1 MLRLFALILIL
12 SISGLLAVPKRR
24 DDDPNP
30 LHIRLTYSRN
40 RILVAPIT
48 IGTPDQSLNL
58 LVDSTGADSI
68 VFDQDCLRDDGTKC
82 SNDQEQNYTR
92 TLYSPSQST
101 TSKSLGFGWKY
112 GDDWLSANCDAFSD
126 SITFADFPIGMAFGS
141 AKKLT
146 GDWTKVI
153 ADGVLGLGLPGSN
166 NLGAS
171 IIKNLTS
178 TYPSNTQNPNIVT
191 LWLDDFGQL
200 SKGYLTIGDYDS
212 RNCFLDD
219 LVNVSLTS
227 GVAWEFQIQGWNY
240 GNQSAKGSITR
251 LDTTSRSIL
260 FPRAQLAVIAQAV
273 GAIYDN
279 EIQGYYIPCEN
290 AVFLPDFFLTIGNK
304 QFNIPYVEY
313 VESFKSSDRC
323 ELLFNENT
331 IWEQTRFGP
340 QVRLGHP
347 FMRAYCTIFDYAT
360 PAISFSKAHHFQ

>member
-30 LHIRLTYSRN
+30 LHIRDS
-40 RILVAPIT
+40 PIPG
-48 IGTPDQSLNL
+48 IESSLLQSP
-58 LVDSTGADSI
+58 SGR
-68 VFDQDCLRDDGTKC
+68 QDCLRDDGTKC

-166 NLGAS
+166 N
-171 IIKNLTS
+171 
-178 TYPSNTQNPNIVT
+178 
-191 LWLDDFGQL
+191 
-200 SKGYLTIGDYDS
+200 
-212 RNCFLDD
+212 